1 MIRFECDYN
10 TGAHP
15 AILQRLLET
24 NEEQTP
30 GYGEDPYCE
39 SARKRIRALCQNETV
54 DVHFL
59 MGGTQ
64 TNLTVIAAVLRPWQ
78 GVLCADTGHINVH
91 ESGAIEAT
99 GHKVCAVRSP
109 DGKLTPELIE
119 FVLSEHNGSEHM
131 VAPKMVYVSDSTEI
145 GTIYSKAELTA
156 LRECCDKHGLL
167 LFLDGARLG
176 SAFTAPENDLT
187 LPDLA
192 ALTDLF
198 YIGGTKNGALMG
210 EALVVNTPNDHFRW
224 HMKQRGAIL
233 AKGRL
238 LGVQFKALLE
248 NGLYF
253 DIARHANEMAY
264 RLRDGMAALGYEFPV
279 ASPTNQQFPVLP
291 NTVLQQLQDKGYAY
305 ELDHVVDDEHTCV
318 RFCTSWATPVEAVD
332 QLLQDLAACK

>member
-1 MIRFECDYN
+1 
-10 TGAHP
+10 
-15 AILQRLLET
+15 
-24 NEEQTP
+24 
-30 GYGEDPYCE
+30 
-39 SARKRIRALCQNETV
+39 
-54 DVHFL
+54 
-59 MGGTQ
+59 
-64 TNLTVIAAVLRPWQ
+64 
-78 GVLCADTGHINVH
+78 
-91 ESGAIEAT
+91 
-99 GHKVCAVRSP
+99 
-109 DGKLTPELIE
+109 
-119 FVLSEHNGSEHM
+119 
-131 VAPKMVYVSDSTEI
+131 
-145 GTIYSKAELTA
+145 
-156 LRECCDKHGLL
+156 
-167 LFLDGARLG
+167 
-176 SAFTAPENDLT
+176 
-187 LPDLA
+187 
-192 ALTDLF
+192 
-198 YIGGTKNGALMG
+198 MG

-332 QLLQDLAACK
+332 QLLKDLAACK